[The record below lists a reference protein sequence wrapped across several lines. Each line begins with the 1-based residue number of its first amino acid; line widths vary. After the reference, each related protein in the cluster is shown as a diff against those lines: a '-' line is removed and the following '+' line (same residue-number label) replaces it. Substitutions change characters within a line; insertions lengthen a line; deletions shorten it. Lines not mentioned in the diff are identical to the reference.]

1 MIENIQKQ
9 LNSGVGSELV
19 ASSDV
24 LHPYGA
30 QLSTWGKSQLV
41 AAVFCQKGEKTVSD
55 CCDFLK
61 MERPYGETKLQPAV
75 N

>member
-1 MIENIQKQ
+1 
-9 LNSGVGSELV
+9 VGSELA

-41 AAVFCQKGEKTVSD
+41 AAVFFLPKKGK
-55 CCDFLK
+55 
-61 MERPYGETKLQPAV
+61 R
-75 N
+75 